1 MSSDLIARRKQLA
14 AAKELHFDQQKEI
27 AAKHTKQLQ
36 VKPREGGDFG
46 LFISLVP
53 KV

>member
-1 MSSDLIARRKQLA
+1 MYFYKDEKQQVGSDLIARRKQLA

-36 VKPREGGDFG
+36 V
-46 LFISLVP
+46 
-53 KV
+53 